1 MSTVYLRHGKGV
13 CICQYRYRTVLEKVE
28 NQLLFFH
35 NKNIEIA
42 VDDFGAGASSL
53 SLLNKFSINYLKTD
67 QSLIQNLS
75 LDPNKRLL
83 CKAMI
88 LMAHELGIKVIAEGI
103 ETQEQHQ
110 ILIDAGCDFGQGFLF
125 SKAVP
130 AQAFEKLLIRD

>member
-1 MSTVYLRHGKGV
+1 M
-13 CICQYRYRTVLEKVE
+13 
-28 NQLLFFH
+28 LFFH